1 MAKNIDSMLKKL
13 SRQLPKNSPK
23 PQSNPA
29 RLVESMKSRDFNVPL
44 MSGGDYEYWGTDM
57 DPREKKAVWKLDSM
71 ILDNIRRL
79 QADDEFKNLGGALQS
94 LSVSNDVRH
103 NHTNYNEL
111 NHKVWHDLISGS
123 VGVEH
128 FGDPKFPKA
137 QPWLQGTK
145 GMATIPKEKL
155 FRDPVT
161 KEVRTTKI
169 HSPGLFI
176 DNPTCPDP
184 ALYNKYWDKTGID
197 IHDSMFKPLV
207 DVKLKSIN
215 PNYEPN
221 DTKGYRFWSKFA
233 EEHPE
238 LLEKIK

>member
-1 MAKNIDSMLKKL
+1 MADIDNLMKRLMKQMGSNP
-13 SRQLPKNSPK
+13 PKNSTL
-23 PQSNPA
+23 A
-29 RLVESMKSRDFNVPL
+29 RMKSRQGAESLERPL
-44 MSGGDYEYWGTDM
+44 MSGGDYEYWGSRM
-57 DPREKKAVWKLDSM
+57 DPREKEAVWKLDSM
-71 ILDNIRRL
+71 ILDNVKRL
-79 QADDEFKNLGGALQS
+79 QADDEFRNLGGALTSQ
-94 LSVSNDVRH
+94 SVSNDARH

-111 NHKVWHDLISGS
+111 NHKVWHDLVSGS

-161 KEVRTTKI
+161 KEVHTTKI

-176 DNPTCPDP
+176 DNPNCADP
-184 ALYNKYWDKTGID
+184 ALYNKYWNKDGID
-197 IHDSMFKPLV
+197 IHDVMFKPLV

-221 DTKGYRFWSKFA
+221 YTKGYRFWSKFA